1 MQPHKKNAEHY
12 HLAWFLNAITTA
24 NGNGMERRE
33 MSALEQK
40 LWNNLK
46 ATNEMLCNKKVR
58 PHQTLAWH
66 TKDELV
72 VVKAQNNRAMCAIG
86 QEN

>member
-1 MQPHKKNAEHY
+1 
-12 HLAWFLNAITTA
+12 
-24 NGNGMERRE
+24 